1 MLEYIKGKLVF
12 VEPTTAVVDISG
24 VGIKA
29 DISMYSYDKIKNYKG
44 ETITLYTHLLL
55 KEDAI
60 ELFGFFDKIERQA
73 YLFLNKVSGVGPKVA
88 LSVLSLMDAAKL
100 KNVIL
105 TENVNELTKVPGIG
119 KKTAQKIIIE
129 LKDRIKDLPVST
141 PDEDTEDFISEAKEA
156 LISLGFSSAEV
167 NLALSDDLVK
177 DSKNLE
183 DIIKAALKK
192 MSK

>member
-141 PDEDTEDFISEAKEA
+141 SDEDTEDFISEAKEA

>member
-1 MLEYIKGKLVF
+1 MFEYIKGKLIF
-12 VEPTTAVVDISG
+12 AEPTAAVVDISG

-73 YLFLNKVSGVGPKVA
+73 YLLLNKVSGVGPKVA

-129 LKDRIKDLPVST
+129 LKDRIKDLSVST
-141 PDEDTEDFISEAKEA
+141 SDEDTEDFTAEAKEA

-177 DSKNLE
+177 NNKNLE

>member
-141 PDEDTEDFISEAKEA
+141 PDEDTEDYISEAKEA

>member
-1 MLEYIKGKLVF
+1 MLEYIKGKLIF
-12 VEPTTAVVDISG
+12 AEPAAAVVDISG

-44 ETITLYTHLLL
+44 ETIILYTHLLL

-73 YLFLNKVSGVGPKVA
+73 YLLLNKVSGVGPKVA

-129 LKDRIKDLPVST
+129 LKDRIKDLSVST
-141 PDEDTEDFISEAKEA
+141 SDEDTEDFTAEAKEA

-167 NLALSDDLVK
+167 NLALSDDLVN

-183 DIIKAALKK
+183 DMIKAALKK